1 MALIDGVKDRFVNSL
16 ASTPTHSPSK
26 RTFKIDTGVLYELL
40 QEFLDEYLDLYIPK
54 LQLSNIHNVRS
65 YLAMY
70 LFTDRSIDEILEEYS
85 ITKKEFDTSYT
96 AMYRGFKILYE
107 EDYS

>member
-16 ASTPTHSPSK
+16 TATPSHSLNK
-26 RTFKIDTGVLYELL
+26 RTFRICTAVLYELL

-54 LQLSNIHNVRS
+54 PQLSNIHNVRS
-65 YLAMY
+65 YLSVY
-70 LFTDRSIDEILEEYS
+70 LFTDKTIDEIVEEYN
-85 ITKKEFDTSYT
+85 ITKKEFDSSYSS
-96 AMYRGFKILYE
+96 MYRGFKLLYE